1 MPVVKRLDCLR
12 IYLDVYNS
20 IAFKILTMRFLV
32 NVKPLF
38 FAIALVNQML
48 SFSIIFVLIMIR
60 SKSSF
65 QMYKF

>member
-20 IAFKILTMRFLV
+20 IAFKILTMRLLV